1 MLCENQRHTAL
12 VTVIKVT
19 EQMTP
24 ILFMMYTKRG
34 RCRLTMPPL
43 PLVYNFHFAT
53 DIVIRFFIPRCCS
66 YSNFVYAKM
75 LLMLHRRS
83 LGARRTI
90 KNATTV
96 VRLIVVYFSFL
107 QKSVLMTQSATQM
120 LFVLFTKTNH
130 KYREG

>member
-1 MLCENQRHTAL
+1 MLFVL
-12 VTVIKVT
+12 W
-19 EQMTP
+19 
-24 ILFMMYTKRG
+24 
-34 RCRLTMPPL
+34 
-43 PLVYNFHFAT
+43 
-53 DIVIRFFIPRCCS
+53 